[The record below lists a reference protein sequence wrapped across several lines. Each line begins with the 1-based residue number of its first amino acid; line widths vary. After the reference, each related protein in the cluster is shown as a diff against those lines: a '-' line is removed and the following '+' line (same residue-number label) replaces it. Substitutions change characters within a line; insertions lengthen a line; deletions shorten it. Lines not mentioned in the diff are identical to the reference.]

1 MTEVAAPDA
10 VEISPAAARLIR
22 DGLSVGEIVGGAVA
36 ATAVALSLV
45 VVVYAFH
52 MTMGAGR

>member
-22 DGLSVGEIVGGAVA
+22 DGLSIGEVVGGAVA
-36 ATAVALSLV
+36 ATAVALSV
-45 VVVYAFH
+45 VAVVYAFH
-52 MTMGAGR
+52 MTLGRGH